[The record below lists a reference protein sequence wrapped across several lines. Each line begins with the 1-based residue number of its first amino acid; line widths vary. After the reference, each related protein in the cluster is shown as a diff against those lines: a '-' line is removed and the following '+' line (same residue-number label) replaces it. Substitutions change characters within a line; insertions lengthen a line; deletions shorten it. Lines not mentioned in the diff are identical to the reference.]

1 MAYMVY
7 QRYTTAVLDAY
18 KGRSDVAEQLEQ
30 ARSHRRWLES
40 LDLEPAVKSG
50 LVEQARTIEAAF
62 KQLTAHGSTSDAS

>member
-18 KGRSDVAEQLEQ
+18 KGRSDVAEQLEE

-62 KQLTAHGSTSDAS
+62 EQLTAPGSTNSAT